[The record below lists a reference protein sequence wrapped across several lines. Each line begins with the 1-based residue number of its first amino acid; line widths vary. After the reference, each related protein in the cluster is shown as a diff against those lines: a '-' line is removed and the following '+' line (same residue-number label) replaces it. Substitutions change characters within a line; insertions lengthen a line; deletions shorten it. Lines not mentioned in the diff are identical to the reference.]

1 MYLLKYRLKIKYRQ
15 IQLMS
20 HLHIC
25 IAFLNTKAQ
34 TMLALISKDNLCVQ
48 VHYLFMCTKIP
59 KALSN
64 LPLKG

>member
-1 MYLLKYRLKIKYRQ
+1 
-15 IQLMS
+15 MS